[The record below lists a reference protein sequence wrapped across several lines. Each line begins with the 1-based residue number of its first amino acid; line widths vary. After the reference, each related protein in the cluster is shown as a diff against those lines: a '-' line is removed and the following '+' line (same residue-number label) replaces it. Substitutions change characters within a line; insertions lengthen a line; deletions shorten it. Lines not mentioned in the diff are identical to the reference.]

1 MTLLIL
7 AGCATNGPVKPET
20 KVEKTP
26 ETAAP
31 IPLVVPLQ
39 EGRQGFV
46 INEVAKMDD
55 ASRRDFESAVA
66 MLKEE
71 EYDKA
76 IELLKRVIEQSP
88 GVSAPYI
95 NLGMAYQHIGKPE
108 EAETQ
113 FKAALQMIAVHPVAS
128 NQYGLLLRKS
138 GRFDEARNI
147 YEQALERFPDYYPLH
162 RNLGILCDL
171 YLNDLE
177 CALTHY
183 EAYSQDMSEDDKV
196 KLWIADV
203 RNRLG
208 TN

>member
-95 NLGMAYQHIGKPE
+95 NTSESRRRPRPSLKPRC
-108 EAETQ
+108 
-113 FKAALQMIAVHPVAS
+113 K
-128 NQYGLLLRKS
+128 
-138 GRFDEARNI
+138 
-147 YEQALERFPDYYPLH
+147 
-162 RNLGILCDL
+162 
-171 YLNDLE
+171 
-177 CALTHY
+177 
-183 EAYSQDMSEDDKV
+183 
-196 KLWIADV
+196 
-203 RNRLG
+203 
-208 TN
+208 